1 MSANIVRQPIIGPD
15 SEAIAYELLYEDK
28 GVSLYNQQ
36 DTQAANMIEDFL
48 LQMDSTRLLDNKK
61 ALITFTPNLLE
72 KDIPKMFRPEDLVI
86 QIEDSILVHPVAQ
99 KLIEGYQKQGFQ
111 IAIKGFEFSSRYFA
125 ILDIV
130 DIIKINMSKPNPSI
144 NSILDI
150 SNSFKKTV
158 IADHVN
164 TQEIFDTT
172 KGFGIR
178 YMQGTAVAESMYTM
192 VPQMEHLQSNFFQ
205 LIIAITKEEP
215 DLDEISAIIQRDVTL
230 TFSLLKLV
238 NSAYFALRNP
248 ARNVKQALVVLGVGQ
263 LKQWIYLLSF
273 KNNEG
278 KIPTELIKTSFLRG
292 QFSQELAPFVPNL
305 PINKSE
311 AYLMGMFST
320 LGLLMGVRPDEALG
334 PLPIA
339 DEIKEAILTGEGVC
353 GDMYNLVLK
362 YDNADFK
369 GMSPYMKRL
378 SLDED
383 IVSEKYIASAEY
395 VNQIWNDLMKPY
407 SAEPANISES

>member
-15 SEAIAYELLYEDK
+15 GEAVAYELLYEDK

-36 DTQAANMIEDFL
+36 DTMAANMIEDFL
-48 LQMDSTRLLDNKK
+48 LQMDSARLLDDKK
-61 ALITFTPNLLE
+61 AFITFTPNLLE
-72 KDIPKMFRPEDLVI
+72 KDIPKLFRPDGLVI

-130 DIIKINMSKPNPSI
+130 DIIKINMSKPNPSLS
-144 NSILDI
+144 SILDI

-158 IADHVN
+158 IGYHVSS
-164 TQEIFDTT
+164 QEIFETT
-172 KGFGIR
+172 KAFGIK
-178 YMQGTAVAESMYTM
+178 YMQGAAVAESMYTA

-205 LIIAITKEEP
+205 LIIAITKSEP
-215 DLDEISAIIQRDVTL
+215 DLDEIAGIISRDVTL

-248 ARNVKQALVVLGVGQ
+248 ARSVKQALVVLGVGQ
-263 LKQWIYLLSF
+263 LKQWVYLLSF
-273 KNNEG
+273 KNSDG

-292 QFSQELAPFVPNL
+292 QFCQELAAFLPGL
-305 PINKSE
+305 PINKNE

-320 LGLLMGVRPDEALG
+320 LGLLMGVSLEDALV

-339 DEIKEAILTGEGVC
+339 DDIKVALLQGEGAC
-353 GDMYNLVLK
+353 GALYNLVLK
-362 YDNADFK
+362 YDNADFR
-369 GMSPYMKRL
+369 GMAPYAVEL
-378 SLDED
+378 GLEQN
-383 IVSEKYIASAEY
+383 IVSQKYLEAAEY
-395 VNQIWNDLMKPY
+395 VNQIWNDLMSPY
-407 SAEPANISES
+407 SATSASEG

>member
-1 MSANIVRQPIIGPD
+1 MSANIVRQPIIGPGGD
-15 SEAIAYELLYEDK
+15 AVAYELLYEDK

-48 LQMDSTRLLDNKK
+48 LQMDSSRLLDNKK
-61 ALITFTPNLLE
+61 AFITFTPNLLE
-72 KDIPKMFRPEDLVI
+72 KDIPTMFRPEDLVI

-130 DIIKINMSKPNPSI
+130 DIIKINMSKPNPSL

-150 SNSFKKTV
+150 ANSFKKTV
-158 IADHVN
+158 VADHVN
-164 TQEIFDTT
+164 TQEIFESARS
-172 KGFGIR
+172 FGIK
-178 YMQGTAVAESMYTM
+178 YMQGSHVAESMYTV
-192 VPQMEHLQSNFFQ
+192 VPTMEHLQSNFFQ

-215 DLDEISAIIQRDVTL
+215 DIDEISAIIQRDVTL

-248 ARNVKQALVVLGVGQ
+248 ARSVKQALVVLGVGQ
-263 LKQWIYLLSF
+263 LKQWVYLLSF

-292 QFSQELAPFVPNL
+292 QFCQELSAYVPSL
-305 PINKSE
+305 PISKSE

-320 LGLLMGVRPDEALG
+320 LGLLMGVRLEDALT

-339 DEIKEAILTGEGVC
+339 EEIKEALVGGEGVC
-353 GDMYNLVLK
+353 GDLYNLVLR

-369 GMSPYMKRL
+369 GMAPYAAALGM
-378 SLDED
+378 DENV
-383 IVSEKYIASAEY
+383 ISQKYLESAEH
-395 VNQIWNDLMKPY
+395 VNQIWNDLMEPY
-407 SAEPANISES
+407 STEGTKTK

>member
-1 MSANIVRQPIIGPD
+1 MSASIVRQPIIGPD
-15 SEAIAYELLYEDK
+15 GEAVAYELLYKDK
-28 GVSLYNQQ
+28 GVTLYNQQ

-48 LQMDSTRLLDNKK
+48 LQMDSTRLLNNKK
-61 ALITFTPNLLE
+61 AFITFTPNLLE

-130 DIIKINMSKPNPSI
+130 DIIKINMSKPNPSL

-150 SNSFKKTV
+150 ANSFKKTV

-164 TQEIFDTT
+164 TQEVYDATRA
-172 KGFGIR
+172 FGIK
-178 YMQGTAVAESMYTM
+178 YMQGAAVAESMYTA
-192 VPQMEHLQSNFFQ
+192 VPTMEHLQSNFFQ

-248 ARNVKQALVVLGVGQ
+248 ARSVKQALVVLGVGQ
-263 LKQWIYLLSF
+263 LKQWVYLLSF

-292 QFSQELAPFVPNL
+292 QFCQELSAYVSL
-305 PINKSE
+305 PISKSE

-320 LGLLMGVRPDEALG
+320 LGLLMGVRVEDALG

-339 DEIKEAILTGEGVC
+339 DEIKEALLAGEGVC
-353 GDMYNLVLK
+353 GNLYNLVLK

-369 GMSPYMKRL
+369 GMAPYAEEL
-378 SLDED
+378 NLDEN
-383 IVSEKYIASAEY
+383 IISQKYLESAEY
-395 VNQIWNDLMKPY
+395 VNQIWNELMEPY
-407 SAEPANISES
+407 SAESAKAK